1 MLYHLTQLQFTV
13 WSWTRCGF
21 FQGRRWAPLSGWL
34 TVTQTLKY
42 NDCWHCF
49 LLSLTL
55 NGPFQGSAKSI
66 FFFIF
71 FLGLC
76 VKSFF
81 FFLYPTSI
89 LIVLSLLRVCT
100 PWPQIEGDLVRGWIQ
115 AGSSCGAQ
123 QSASISSAT
132 ECMRVNVYVEK
143 RGWRG
148 KVIGGWWDWGGGGS
162 KREEARWPESF
173 RKQLARCYTNFR
185 TNLISCYQSCRTLC
199 SARLQMCLWAL
210 FFSFCWI
217 LPLNCLYSFDW
228 ASRKMQIC
236 GTTDCFVY

>member
-148 KVIGGWWDWGGGGS
+148 KVIGGWWDWGGGGPRGRRPVDL
-162 KREEARWPESF
+162 K
-173 RKQLARCYTNFR
+173 
-185 TNLISCYQSCRTLC
+185 
-199 SARLQMCLWAL
+199 
-210 FFSFCWI
+210 
-217 LPLNCLYSFDW
+217 
-228 ASRKMQIC
+228 AS
-236 GTTDCFVY
+236 GSN

>member
-1 MLYHLTQLQFTV
+1 MPDFACCCNWWLQTLIYLSTAHFVCSVWPVIRYDEELSEKQMLYHLTQLQFTV

-81 FFLYPTSI
+81 FSFTQLVFS
-89 LIVLSLLRVCT
+89 LSYLFYVCAPPDRKLKGT
-100 PWPQIEGDLVRGWIQ
+100 LSEGESRQ
-115 AGSSCGAQ
+115 AAVAELNRAH
-123 QSASISSAT
+123 QSP
-132 ECMRVNVYVEK
+132 RLQNVCVWMCT
-143 RGWRG
+143 WRR
-148 KVIGGWWDWGGGGS
+148 GGGEG
-162 KREEARWPESF
+162 RW
-173 RKQLARCYTNFR
+173 
-185 TNLISCYQSCRTLC
+185 
-199 SARLQMCLWAL
+199 
-210 FFSFCWI
+210 
-217 LPLNCLYSFDW
+217 
-228 ASRKMQIC
+228 
-236 GTTDCFVY
+236 